1 MKRLYFFP
9 FIFISL
15 TFFSCAPQME
25 TSQSERT
32 IQRVIEAPGLNKK
45 QIYDKALEWMAK
57 TFVSANEVIQLK
69 DSDNGKIIGR
79 GITEFTNG
87 TATIPCEYSITIETK
102 DGKCR
107 VTCDQFVGLWGVY
120 HTDRSPLR
128 YEDHVYAV
136 RANLANLIDNLNAFL
151 KNNKP
156 DNW

>member
-1 MKRLYFFP
+1 MKHFTFLFFL
-9 FIFISL
+9 IASL
-15 TFFSCAPQME
+15 GLFSCMPPME
-25 TSQSERT
+25 TTESERT
-32 IQRVIEAPGLNKK
+32 LQRVIEVPALTKK

-69 DSDNGKIIGR
+69 DPDNGKIIGR

-87 TATIPCEYSITIETK
+87 MTTIPCEYSITIETK

-107 VTCDQFVGLWGVY
+107 VTCDQFIGLWGVY

-128 YEDHVYAV
+128 YADHVYAV
-136 RANLANLIDNLNAFL
+136 RENLANLIDGLDIFL